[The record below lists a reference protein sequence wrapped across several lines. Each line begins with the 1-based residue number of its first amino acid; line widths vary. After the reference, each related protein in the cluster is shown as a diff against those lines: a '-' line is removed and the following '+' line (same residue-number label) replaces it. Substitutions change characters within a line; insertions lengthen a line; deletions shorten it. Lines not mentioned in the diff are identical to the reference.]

1 MAMNSVY
8 SPRESGYYPP
18 GAEFDPNAPW
28 NEKEL
33 PLEMVSCTISSSLS
47 KNVDVET
54 SVCDGIHDFLDQD
67 AEEQN
72 MTPVQLIKELHNI
85 AKDNLKLISNTSSAD
100 YAYWSNILEQSDG
113 WTEDEFEVVE

>member
-1 MAMNSVY
+1 MNSVY

-85 AKDNLKLISNTSSAD
+85 AKDNLKLINNTSSAD